1 MTRPWRGASPR
12 CRLTRSGAVPPPPQP
27 PRQPHP
33 HQTSAAPQVEP
44 TASRVAAGGAGAAG
58 EACPAGGAASVE
70 VGAAGAGTVGRPG
83 PRLNQCWRSPMPAT
97 SPGAPPDNPTFP
109 SPPSAARPRALCAW
123 RVRSRT
129 SPCRAAIS
137 VRVRRLRGA
146 DAGLPLLPRTG
157 SAVDARARGLT

>member
-70 VGAAGAGTVGRPG
+70 VGAAGAGTVGRRG

-97 SPGAPPDNPTFP
+97 SPGAPPVPESTIGGETTCIVCM
-109 SPPSAARPRALCAW
+109 ARPKSHIA
-123 RVRSRT
+123 V
-129 SPCRAAIS
+129 PCGHL